1 MTETNTTIESIHNH
15 TTELV
20 NGFLLGHNYMKSLSE
35 SVFDTFEPDGNIRYM
50 DTSAEAKQIM
60 LQHEPRILDNSV
72 FFIPH
77 SEDIPAATVVALV
90 RYVNLAHKGKYFIVA
105 GEKVL
110 YVPEH
115 FKNVNDQN
123 IKLFVELTILEDRN
137 KGDSKLVNKVRSW
150 LYGMKLNFSLVH

>member
-1 MTETNTTIESIHNH
+1 MTETHTTIQPIHNH

-20 NGFLLGHNYMKSLSE
+20 HGFLVGHNYMEKLSE
-35 SVFDTFEPDGNIRYM
+35 TVFDTFEPDSEVRYM
-50 DTSAEAKQIM
+50 DTCVTAKQIM
-60 LQHEPRILDNSV
+60 MQNEPKILDNSI

-77 SEDIPAATVVALV
+77 YEEIPAATVVALV

-115 FKNVNDQN
+115 LKTINEQN

-137 KGDSKLVNKVRSW
+137 KGDSKIINKFRSW
-150 LYGMKLNFSLVH
+150 LYGMKLSFSLVH

>member
-1 MTETNTTIESIHNH
+1 MIETNTTIESIHNH

-20 NGFLLGHNYMKSLSE
+20 NGFLLGHNYVRSLSE
-35 SVFDTFEPDGNIRYM
+35 TVFDTFEPDRNICYM
-50 DTSAEAKQIM
+50 DSCAAGRKIM
-60 LQHEPRILDNSV
+60 LEHEPKIVNNMI

-77 SEDIPAATVVALV
+77 YEEISVAVKVSLV

-105 GEKVL
+105 GTRVL

-115 FKNVNDQN
+115 FKSVNENN
-123 IKLFVELTILEDRN
+123 IKLFIELNILEDRN
-137 KGDSKLVNKVRSW
+137 KGDSKIINKVRSW

>member
-1 MTETNTTIESIHNH
+1 MIETNTTIESIHNH

-20 NGFLLGHNYMKSLSE
+20 NGFLLGHNYVKALSE
-35 SVFDTFEPDGNIRYM
+35 TVFDTFEPDSSIRYM
-50 DTSAEAKQIM
+50 DECAAAKQIM
-60 LQHEPRILDNSV
+60 LHHEPKILVNTI
-72 FFIPH
+72 FFIPFY
-77 SEDIPAATVVALV
+77 EGIPTATVVALV
-90 RYVNLAHKGKYFIVA
+90 RYVNIAHKGKYFIVA

-115 FKNVNDQN
+115 FKNVNEQN

-137 KGDSKLVNKVRSW
+137 KVDSKIVNKVRSW